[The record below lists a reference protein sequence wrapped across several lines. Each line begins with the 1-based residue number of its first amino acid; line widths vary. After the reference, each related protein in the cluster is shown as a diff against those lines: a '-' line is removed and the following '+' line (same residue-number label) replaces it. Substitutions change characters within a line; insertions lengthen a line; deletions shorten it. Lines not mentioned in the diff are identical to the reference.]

1 MWRRYDELTKAEGI
15 ELSAK
20 ASGQD
25 WAEYAL
31 KFLYWYLWHNKTM
44 HVDDLWTAGLV
55 TPVSPRALGAVVK
68 QAATNGWMRMN
79 KTEEGYIIGKP
90 SKSSHDTIKAVWLSN
105 LYQPGPEQTQP
116 DQP

>member
-1 MWRRYDELTKAEGI
+1 MSNLTKEEGI

-31 KFLYWYLWHNKTM
+31 KFLYWYLWYNKTM

-105 LYQPGPEQTQP
+105 LYRPDPEQTQP
-116 DQP
+116 DRP